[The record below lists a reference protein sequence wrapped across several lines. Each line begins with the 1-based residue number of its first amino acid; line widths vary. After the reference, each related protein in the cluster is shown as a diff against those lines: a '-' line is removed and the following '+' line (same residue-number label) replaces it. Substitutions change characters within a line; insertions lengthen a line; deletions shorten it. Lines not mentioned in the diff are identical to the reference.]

1 MERPK
6 GTLRLQTLAHA
17 YRQSGGLNAAIKLD
31 LFTVVARGATDI
43 AQIARDTGLNRQNAQ
58 KLLDV
63 CSSLGLLEYR
73 EGRYYNAPDVER
85 YLVKGKEG
93 YAGPWLT
100 NGEEQF
106 RQWADIVPILK
117 GDGPAVVRGKYEAA
131 WTSVEAARRL
141 NQSTYSIGLRSGY
154 SLARRWDFSARSLL
168 LDLGGGSGCYS
179 IAIASTYPHMK
190 AVVVDYPTICASAE
204 EFIAEAGLSERI
216 TTHPG
221 DLLKVDF
228 PPGADAMLM
237 SSNLPDF
244 SSSGLATVYGKA
256 FGAMEKGGAI
266 IILGEALNDD
276 RSGPLEPALWNLDD
290 ALSGGHG
297 DSHTISEVCQLL
309 ADAGFVDC
317 EATEYVPGLL
327 TMFLAHKAG

>member
-1 MERPK
+1 MERPR

-17 YRQSGGLNAAIKLD
+17 FRQSGVLNAAIKLD
-31 LFTVVARGATDI
+31 LFTVVAQEIGETSR
-43 AQIARDTGLNRQNAQ
+43 IARETGLSQQNAQ

-63 CSSLGLLEYR
+63 CSSLGLLECR
-73 EGRYYNAPDVER
+73 DGRYHNAPDVER

-106 RQWADIVPILK
+106 KHWADIAPLLK
-117 GDGPAVVRGKYEAA
+117 GERPATARGKYEAA

-179 IAIASTYPHMK
+179 IAICSTHPHMK
-190 AVVVDYPTICASAE
+190 AIIVDYPTVCASAE

-221 DLLKVDF
+221 DLLEVDL
-228 PPGADAMLM
+228 PRGADAMLM

-244 SSSGLATVYGKA
+244 SSGALATVYGKA

-309 ADAGFVDC
+309 TDAGFVDC
-317 EATEYVPGLL
+317 EASEYVPGLL
-327 TMFLAHKAG
+327 TMFVAHKVA